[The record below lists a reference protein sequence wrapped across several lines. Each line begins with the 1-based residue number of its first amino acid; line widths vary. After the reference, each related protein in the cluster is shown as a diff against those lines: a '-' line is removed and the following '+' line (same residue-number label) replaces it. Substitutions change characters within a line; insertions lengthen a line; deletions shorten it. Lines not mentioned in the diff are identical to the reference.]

1 MRVLREFGKSGL
13 MGQLSMKQKKRAV
26 VNRKLCVACGSCQ
39 KVCPMEAILV
49 YKGLYAKTDEARCI
63 GCGRCVKEC
72 PASVITLEARHEN

>member
-1 MRVLREFGKSGL
+1 
-13 MGQLSMKQKKRAV
+13 MG
-26 VNRKLCVACGSCQ
+26 
-39 KVCPMEAILV
+39 AILV